1 MNTGVQTN
9 FGVTAN
15 RFDTEFL
22 QRQSVHVLV
31 QQKDSHR
38 YLATDGSWTD
48 GAEAAAK
55 FQSGSAAV
63 EQIVKRRLAR
73 VQLVLTREIRVSEV
87 IPVETVLGR

>member
-9 FGVTAN
+9 FGIKAN
-15 RFDTEFL
+15 SFDTEFL

-38 YLATDGSWTD
+38 YLAADGSWTD
-48 GAEAAAK
+48 TAEAAAR
-55 FQSGSAAV
+55 FQSGSAAM

-87 IPVETVLGR
+87 IPVDTVLGR